1 MAQLSGVPI
10 IILREGTERKQGKD
24 AQNNNIA
31 AAKAVAEAVRTTL
44 GPKGMDKM
52 IVDSLGDVTI
62 TNDGATILD
71 TIDVEHPAAK
81 MIVEVAKTQDDKV
94 GDGTT
99 SSVIIAGELLNLAQE
114 LMEQNVHPTIVFKG
128 YRKAL
133 LKCKEILQEIA
144 TKIDINDRETLIKV
158 AETSM
163 NSKLIAGARSHFA
176 EIAVK
181 AVNQIKEKRGDSI
194 VIDLDQIQIIKK
206 EGKSLLDTNIVDGII
221 VDKEIVH
228 PMMPKTVKDAKI
240 ALISSSLE
248 IEKTEFDA
256 EIRVQ
261 TPDQINKFLEE
272 ESNMLK
278 NRATKLKDV
287 GANVIF
293 CQKGIDDKAQNFL
306 AKDHIITVRRVKR
319 SDMEKLARASNAK
332 IVDNIFEITEN
343 DLGTAGK
350 VEEKKIGDD
359 NMIIVSECADPKA
372 VSILIRA
379 GIEHVVD
386 EAERALHDALSV
398 VKAAIEVPYIL
409 PGGGAS
415 EIELAKRLRMFARTI
430 GGRQQLAIE
439 VYANALEIIPK
450 TLVENSGYN
459 PVDLLV
465 ELRSKHEEKDGEFY
479 GINIYKGKPDNMI
492 KLGVLEP
499 LSVLTQAI
507 QSATEVASMI
517 LRIDDVIAAA
527 GVSKGRGPKGGG
539 AGKGIGED
547 ED

>member
-10 IILREGTERKQGKD
+10 LILKEGAERKQGKD
-24 AQNNNIA
+24 AQRNNIA

-52 IVDSLGDVTI
+52 LVDSLGDVTI

-99 SSVIIAGELLNLAQE
+99 TSVIIAGELLNLAEE
-114 LMEQNVHPTIVFKG
+114 LIEQSVHPTIIFRG

-133 LKCKEILQEIA
+133 VKSKQILQDLAI
-144 TKIDINDRETLIKV
+144 KIETDDTQTLLKV

-163 NSKLIAGARSHFA
+163 NSKLISGVKNHFA
-176 EIAVK
+176 EIAVR
-181 AVNQIKEKRGDSI
+181 AVSQIKEERGGNTL
-194 VIDLDQIQIIKK
+194 IDLDQIQIIKK
-206 EGKSLLDTNIVDGII
+206 AGKSLIDTNIIDGII

-228 PMMPKTVKDAKI
+228 PMMPKSLKNAKI

-248 IEKTEFDA
+248 VEKTEFDA
-256 EIRVQ
+256 EIRIQ

-278 NRATKLKDV
+278 SRVNKLKDV
-287 GANVIF
+287 GANVVF
-293 CQKGIDDKAQNFL
+293 CQKGVDDKAQNFL
-306 AKDHIITVRRVKR
+306 AQENIITIRRVKR
-319 SDMEKLARASNAK
+319 SDMEKLARASSAK
-332 IVDNIFEITEN
+332 IVNNILDITSE
-343 DLGTAGK
+343 DLGKAGK

-359 NMIIVSECADPKA
+359 NMIFVSECDDPKA

-386 EAERALHDALSV
+386 EAERMLHDALSV
-398 VKAAIEVPYIL
+398 VRAAIENPYIL

-415 EIELAKRLRMFARTI
+415 EIELAKRLRAYAQSI
-430 GGRQQLAIE
+430 GGREQLAIE

-450 TLVENSGYN
+450 TLVENAGYN
-459 PVDLLV
+459 PVDLIV
-465 ELRSKHEEKDGEFY
+465 ELRSKHESESGNSY
-479 GINIYKGKPDNMI
+479 GINMLLGKPDNMEN
-492 KLGVLEP
+492 LGIIEP
-499 LSVLTQAI
+499 LMVLSQAI

-517 LRIDDVIAAA
+517 LKIDDVIAAS
-527 GVSKGRGPKGGG
+527 GLSKGH
-539 AGKGIGED
+539 E
-547 ED
+547 

>member
-1 MAQLSGVPI
+1 MCAQLSGVPI
-10 IILREGTERKQGKD
+10 LILKEGTERKTGKD
-24 AQNNNIA
+24 AQKNNIA

-52 IVDSLGDVTI
+52 LVDSLGDVTI

-81 MIVEVAKTQDDKV
+81 MIVEVAKTQDEKV

-99 SSVIIAGELLNLAQE
+99 TSVIISGELLNLAVE
-114 LMEQNVHPTIVFKG
+114 LMEQSVHPTIIFRG

-133 LKCKEILQEIA
+133 LKSKEILKDLA
-144 TKIDINDRETLIKV
+144 KKIDINDNDTLLKV

-163 NSKLIAGARSHFA
+163 NSKLITGVISHFA
-176 EIAVK
+176 DIAVR
-181 AVNQIKEKRGDSI
+181 AVSQIKEARGENI

-206 EGKSLLDTNIVDGII
+206 EGKSLLDTTIIDGII
-221 VDKEIVH
+221 VDKEVVH
-228 PMMPKTVKDAKI
+228 PMMPKSIKNANI

-248 IEKTEFDA
+248 VEKTEFDA

-272 ESNMLK
+272 EANMLK
-278 NRATKLKDV
+278 KRVMKLKEI
-287 GANVIF
+287 GANVVF
-293 CQKGIDDKAQNFL
+293 CQKGVDDKAQNFL
-306 AKDHIITVRRVKR
+306 AKEDILTVRRVKR
-319 SDMEKLARASNAK
+319 SDMEKLARATNAK
-332 IVDNIFEITEN
+332 IINNIFEISPD
-343 DLGTAGK
+343 DLGKAGK

-359 NMIIVSECADPKA
+359 NMIFVSECADPKA

-386 EAERALHDALSV
+386 EAERMLNDALSV
-398 VKAAIEVPYIL
+398 VKAAIELPYIL

-415 EIELAKRLRMFARTI
+415 EIELAKRLRTYARTI
-430 GGRQQLAIE
+430 GGREQLAIE
-439 VYANALEIIPK
+439 IYANALEIIPK
-450 TLVENSGYN
+450 TLVENAGYN
-459 PVDLLV
+459 PVDLIV
-465 ELRSKHEEKDGEFY
+465 ELRSKHESEEGNSN
-479 GINIYKGKPDNMI
+479 GINIDTGKPDDMV

-507 QSATEVASMI
+507 QSATEVSSMI
-517 LRIDDVIAAA
+517 LKIDDVIAASTLSKA
-527 GVSKGRGPKGGG
+527 G
-539 AGKGIGED
+539 E
-547 ED
+547 E

>member
-10 IILREGTERKQGKD
+10 LILREGAERKQGKD
-24 AQNNNIA
+24 AQRNNIA

-52 IVDSLGDVTI
+52 LVDSLGDVTI

-99 SSVIIAGELLNLAQE
+99 TSVIISGELLNLAEE
-114 LMEQNVHPTIVFKG
+114 LIEQSVHPSIIFRG

-133 LKCKEILQEIA
+133 VKSKQILQDLAI
-144 TKIDINDRETLIKV
+144 KIESNDTQTLLKV
-158 AETSM
+158 AKTSM
-163 NSKLIAGARSHFA
+163 NSKLIAGVINHFA
-176 EIAVK
+176 DIAVR
-181 AVNQIKEKRGDSI
+181 AVSQIKEERGGNI
-194 VIDLDQIQIIKK
+194 LIDLDQIQIIKK
-206 EGKSLLDTNIVDGII
+206 EGKSLLDTNLIEGII

-228 PMMPKTVKDAKI
+228 PMMPKSLRNAKI
-240 ALISSSLE
+240 ALVSSSLE
-248 IEKTEFDA
+248 VEKTEFDA
-256 EIRVQ
+256 EIRIQ

-278 NRATKLKDV
+278 SRVNKLKDV
-287 GANVIF
+287 GANVVF

-306 AKDHIITVRRVKR
+306 AQENIITIRRVKR
-319 SDMEKLARASNAK
+319 SDMEKLARATGAK
-332 IVDNIFEITEN
+332 IINNIFEVTGD
-343 DLGTAGK
+343 DLGKAGK
-350 VEEKKIGDD
+350 VEEKKIADD
-359 NMIIVSECADPKA
+359 NMIFISECDDPKS

-386 EAERALHDALSV
+386 EAERILNDALSV
-398 VKAAIEVPYIL
+398 VKAAIEIPYVL

-415 EIELAKRLRMFARTI
+415 EIELAKRLRTYARSI
-430 GGRQQLAIE
+430 GGREQLAIE

-450 TLVENSGYN
+450 TLVENAGYN
-459 PVDLLV
+459 PVDLIV
-465 ELRSKHEEKDGEFY
+465 ELRSKHETESGNSY
-479 GINIYKGKPDNMI
+479 GINMRLGKPDNMEN
-492 KLGVLEP
+492 LGIIEP
-499 LSVLTQAI
+499 LMVLSQAI

-517 LRIDDVIAAA
+517 LKIDDVIAAS
-527 GVSKGRGPKGGG
+527 GLSKGH
-539 AGKGIGED
+539 E
-547 ED
+547 

>member
-10 IILREGTERKQGKD
+10 LILKEGTERKQGQD
-24 AQNNNIA
+24 AQKNNIA

-52 IVDSLGDVTI
+52 LVDSLGDVTI

-99 SSVIIAGELLNLAQE
+99 TSVIISGELLNLAQE
-114 LMEQNVHPTIVFKG
+114 LMEQSVHPTIIFRG

-133 LKCKEILQEIA
+133 FESKAILRDLAI
-144 TKIDINDRETLIKV
+144 KIETNDKDSLRKV

-163 NSKLIAGARSHFA
+163 NSKLIAGVKSHFA
-176 EIAVK
+176 DIAVR
-181 AVNQIKEKRGDSI
+181 AVSQVKEERGDHI

-206 EGKSLLDTNIVDGII
+206 EGKSLLDTNIIDGII
-221 VDKEIVH
+221 VDKEVVH
-228 PMMPKTVKDAKI
+228 PMMPKSIKDAKI
-240 ALISSSLE
+240 ALINSSLE
-248 IEKTEFDA
+248 VEKTEFDA

-278 NRATKLKDV
+278 NRVAKLKELGV
-287 GANVIF
+287 NVVF
-293 CQKGIDDKAQNFL
+293 CQKGVDDKAQNFL
-306 AKDHIITVRRVKR
+306 AKEGILTIRRVKR
-319 SDMEKLARASNAK
+319 SDMEKLTRATNAK
-332 IVDNIFEITEN
+332 IINNILEISPNE
-343 DLGTAGK
+343 LGSAGK
-350 VEEKKIGDD
+350 VEEKKVGDD
-359 NMIIVSECADPKA
+359 NMIFISECADPKA

-386 EAERALHDALSV
+386 EAERMLHDALSV
-398 VKAAIEVPYIL
+398 VKAAIEFPYIL

-415 EIELAKRLRMFARTI
+415 EIELAKRLRTYARSI
-430 GGRQQLAIE
+430 GGREQLAIE
-439 VYANALEIIPK
+439 IFANALEIIPK
-450 TLVENSGYN
+450 TLVENAGYN
-459 PVDLLV
+459 PVDLIV
-465 ELRSKHEEKDGEFY
+465 ELRSKHETEEGKPF
-479 GINIYKGKPDNMI
+479 GINIDTGKPDDMV

-499 LSVLTQAI
+499 VSVLTQAI
-507 QSATEVASMI
+507 QSATEVSSMI
-517 LRIDDVIAAA
+517 LKIDDVIAASSL
-527 GVSKGRGPKGGG
+527 SKG
-539 AGKGIGED
+539 GED
-547 ED
+547 

>member
-10 IILREGTERKQGKD
+10 LILKEGSERKTGKD
-24 AQNNNIA
+24 AQKNNIA

-52 IVDSLGDVTI
+52 LVDSLGDVTI

-99 SSVIIAGELLNLAQE
+99 TSVIISGELLNLAEE
-114 LMEQNVHPTIVFKG
+114 LMEQSVHPTIIFRG

-133 LKCKEILQEIA
+133 LKSKEILKDLA
-144 TKIDINDRETLIKV
+144 KKIEINDKNTLMKV

-163 NSKLIAGARSHFA
+163 NSKLISGVKNHFA
-176 EIAVK
+176 DIAVQ
-181 AVNQIKEKRGDSI
+181 AVSQIKEVRGNHI
-194 VIDLDQIQIIKK
+194 FIDLDQIQIIKK
-206 EGKSLLDTNIVDGII
+206 EGKSLLDTNLIDGII

-228 PMMPKTVKDAKI
+228 SMMPKSLKDAKI
-240 ALISSSLE
+240 ALISASLE
-248 IEKTEFDA
+248 VEKTEFDA

-272 ESNMLK
+272 EANMLK
-278 NRATKLKDV
+278 NRVAKLKEV
-287 GANVIF
+287 GANVVF
-293 CQKGIDDKAQNFL
+293 CQKGVDDKAQNYL
-306 AKDHIITVRRVKR
+306 AKEDIITVRRVKR
-319 SDMEKLARASNAK
+319 SDIEKLARATNAK
-332 IVDNIFEITEN
+332 IINNIFEISES
-343 DLGTAGK
+343 DLGKAGK

-359 NMIIVSECADPKA
+359 NMIFVSECADPKA

-386 EAERALHDALSV
+386 EAERMIHDALSV
-398 VKAAIEVPYIL
+398 VKAAIELPFIL

-415 EIELAKRLRMFARTI
+415 EIELAKRLRMYARSI
-430 GGRQQLAIE
+430 GGREQLAIE
-439 VYANALEIIPK
+439 VYATALEIIPK
-450 TLVENSGYN
+450 TLVENAGYN
-459 PVDLLV
+459 PVDLIV
-465 ELRSKHEEKDGEFY
+465 ELRSQHETEEGKSK
-479 GINIYKGKPDNMI
+479 GINIETGKPDDMV

-499 LSVLTQAI
+499 LSVLTQAV
-507 QSATEVASMI
+507 QSATEVSAMI
-517 LRIDDVIAAA
+517 LKIDDVIAAS
-527 GVSKGRGPKGGG
+527 GLSKGGP
-539 AGKGIGED
+539 E
-547 ED
+547 E

>member
-10 IILREGTERKQGKD
+10 LILKEGTERKQGKV
-24 AQNNNIA
+24 AQKNNIA
-31 AAKAVAEAVRTTL
+31 AAKAVAEAVRSTL

-52 IVDSLGDVTI
+52 LVDSLGDVTI

-99 SSVIIAGELLNLAQE
+99 TSVIISGELLNLAEE
-114 LMEQNVHPTIVFKG
+114 LMEQSVHPTIIFRG

-133 LKCKEILQEIA
+133 LKSKEILQELA
-144 TKIDINDRETLIKV
+144 TKIDINDTETLMKV

-163 NSKLIAGARSHFA
+163 NSKLIGGVKNHFA
-176 EIAVK
+176 DIAVR
-181 AVNQIKEKRGDSI
+181 AVSQIKEVRGNNI
-194 VIDLDQIQIIKK
+194 IIDLDQIQIIKK
-206 EGKSLLDTNIVDGII
+206 EGKSLINTDIIDGII
-221 VDKEIVH
+221 IDKEVIH
-228 PMMPKTVKDAKI
+228 PMMPKSAKNAKI
-240 ALISSSLE
+240 ALISASLE
-248 IEKTEFDA
+248 VEKTEFDA

-278 NRATKLKDV
+278 KRVAKLKEV
-287 GANVIF
+287 GANVVF

-306 AKDHIITVRRVKR
+306 AKEDIITVRRVKR
-319 SDMEKLARASNAK
+319 SDMEKLARATNAK
-332 IVDNIFEITEN
+332 IINNIFEISEN
-343 DLGTAGK
+343 DLGRAGK

-359 NMIIVSECADPKA
+359 NMIIISECADPKA

-386 EAERALHDALSV
+386 EAERMLHDALSV
-398 VKAAIEVPYIL
+398 VKAAIELPFIL

-415 EIELAKRLRMFARTI
+415 EIELAKRLRVYARSI
-430 GGRQQLAIE
+430 GGREQLAIE
-439 VYANALEIIPK
+439 VFANALEIIPK
-450 TLVENSGYN
+450 TLVENAGYN
-459 PVDLLV
+459 PVDLIV
-465 ELRSKHEEKDGEFY
+465 ELRSKHENEPGNSY
-479 GINIYKGKPDNMI
+479 GINIDTGKPGDMV

-499 LSVLTQAI
+499 LSVLTQAV
-507 QSATEVASMI
+507 QSATEVSSM
-517 LRIDDVIAAA
+517 LLKIDDVIAAS
-527 GVSKGRGPKGGG
+527 GLSKG
-539 AGKGIGED
+539 IE
-547 ED
+547 E